1 MIQLKHVSLFFGSR
15 PLFRDLSLEVPAGG
29 RLLIR
34 GASGSGKT
42 SLLRLILGFRRPD
55 SGEVI
60 LDDTPLNVRT
70 VWEMRRRMAYVSQEV
85 ELGRGSVEAF
95 FREAFS
101 FRGNRD
107 LVYEKQDA
115 VTLLEEFGLDASTLG
130 AELETLSGGER
141 QRIAIIMTLL
151 LKRDIYLLD
160 EITSALDQ
168 ELKTRISAYFSRL
181 KKVTLVVA
189 SHDKVW
195 HGQGFQTIDL

>member
-1 MIQLKHVSLFFGSR
+1 M
-15 PLFRDLSLEVPAGG
+15 
-29 RLLIR
+29 LIR

-70 VWEMRRRMAYVSQEV
+70 VWEMRRRMAYVSQEA

-115 VTLLEEFGLDASTLG
+115 VTLLEEFGLDGSTLG

-141 QRIAIIMTLL
+141 QRIAIVMTLL